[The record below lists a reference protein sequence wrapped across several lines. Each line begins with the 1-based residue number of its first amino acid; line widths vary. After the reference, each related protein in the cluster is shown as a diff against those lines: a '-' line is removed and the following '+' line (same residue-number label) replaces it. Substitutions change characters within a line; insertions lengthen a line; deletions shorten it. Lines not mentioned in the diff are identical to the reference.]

1 MTAGLQEFEA
11 DEAAADRE
19 EGFVDVVAALVADA
33 EAAVLVEPGDRALDH
48 PALLS
53 ESGAVWALGP
63 GDLRL
68 DVPAA
73 QLAPTL
79 ACVVGAVADEPLRSA
94 TRPSAPSTHRW
105 DRVHERNHLGDVVAV
120 AGGQADRQR
129 CAATAGDHVVL
140 GALS

>member
-1 MTAGLQEFEA
+1 MDA
-11 DEAAADRE
+11 
-19 EGFVDVVAALVADA
+19 VAALVADA

-63 GDLRL
+63 GDPRL

-79 ACVVGAVADEPLRSA
+79 A
-94 TRPSAPSTHRW
+94 
-105 DRVHERNHLGDVVAV
+105 
-120 AGGQADRQR
+120 
-129 CAATAGDHVVL
+129 
-140 GALS
+140 